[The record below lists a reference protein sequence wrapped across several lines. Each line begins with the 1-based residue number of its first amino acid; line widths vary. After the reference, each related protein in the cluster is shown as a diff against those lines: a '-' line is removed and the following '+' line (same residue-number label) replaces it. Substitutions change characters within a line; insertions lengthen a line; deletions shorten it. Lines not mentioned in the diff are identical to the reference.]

1 MNADRQTV
9 GRRSGI
15 TRSTPGSWPLKLPA
29 GWSVSA
35 LICVHLRFSS
45 SVARALLVVLLTAWV
60 GSGCSSAGSGGGS
73 SRSGAASKA
82 GSSSDA
88 TSSETVNRLDERVQ
102 GKVIDA
108 NPGLRFVVMDFPL
121 RRRPALEQRLNVY
134 REGQKV
140 GEVKVSG
147 PAIDTTIAGDVMVGE
162 ARVGDEVR
170 ED

>member
-1 MNADRQTV
+1 M
-9 GRRSGI
+9 
-15 TRSTPGSWPLKLPA
+15 
-29 GWSVSA
+29 
-35 LICVHLRFSS
+35 
-45 SVARALLVVLLTAWV
+45 RALVAVLLTAWV
-60 GSGCSSAGSGGGS
+60 WSGCSTTGPGGGS
-73 SRSGAASKA
+73 PSRTRSRPASA
-82 GSSSDA
+82 SNAISAES
-88 TSSETVNRLDERVQ
+88 VNRLDERVQ
-102 GKVIDA
+102 GKVIVA
-108 NPGLRFVVMDFPL
+108 NPSLRFVVMDFPL

>member
-1 MNADRQTV
+1 MNAQRQTV
-9 GRRSGI
+9 GTRSGI
-15 TRSTPGSWPLKLPA
+15 TRSPPGSWSLRLPT

-45 SVARALLVVLLTAWV
+45 SVARALLVGLLVAWV
-60 GSGCSSAGSGGGS
+60 GSGCSAAGSGGAS
-73 SRSGAASKA
+73 SRSRAVFKE

-88 TSSETVNRLDERVQ
+88 ISSETVNRLDERVL
-102 GKVIDA
+102 GKVIVA
-108 NPGLRFVVMDFPL
+108 NPQLRFVVMDFPL
-121 RRRPALEQRLNVY
+121 RRTPALEQRLNVY
-134 REGQKV
+134 RDGQKV

-147 PAIDTTIAGDVMVGE
+147 PARDTTIAGDVMVGE

>member
-1 MNADRQTV
+1 M
-9 GRRSGI
+9 
-15 TRSTPGSWPLKLPA
+15 
-29 GWSVSA
+29 
-35 LICVHLRFSS
+35 
-45 SVARALLVVLLTAWV
+45 RALVAVVLTAWV
-60 GSGCSSAGSGGGS
+60 WSGCSTPGPGGGS
-73 SRSGAASKA
+73 PSRTHSRPGSASNA
-82 GSSSDA
+82 ISAES
-88 TSSETVNRLDERVQ
+88 VNRLDERVQ
-102 GKVIDA
+102 GKVIAA
-108 NPGLRFVVMDFPL
+108 NPQLRFVVMDFPL

>member
-1 MNADRQTV
+1 
-9 GRRSGI
+9 
-15 TRSTPGSWPLKLPA
+15 
-29 GWSVSA
+29 
-35 LICVHLRFSS
+35 
-45 SVARALLVVLLTAWV
+45 
-60 GSGCSSAGSGGGS
+60 
-73 SRSGAASKA
+73 
-82 GSSSDA
+82 
-88 TSSETVNRLDERVQ
+88 
-102 GKVIDA
+102 
-108 NPGLRFVVMDFPL
+108 MDFPL